1 MNKAQPPRVGIWR
14 AFRALGQYRLVDA
27 VWPEA
32 VFGLVIGAGGAAL
45 AIQSTETST
54 RIEIAGEVLGL
65 AGVLLAVTFAALA
78 FVVAIP
84 SGGYLRLLGE
94 TSDGGMQRFLDP
106 YLVAVGVQVGLILLA
121 FGYRIFAEAVSNP
134 VDHVA
139 FGCLGFL
146 VVFAILD
153 IAGLARQL
161 VIHGI
166 LRAREAV
173 LEAEET
179 EESGGSVKRLPE
191 RRG

>member
-1 MNKAQPPRVGIWR
+1 MNKPETPRVGVWR
-14 AFRALGQYRLVDA
+14 AFHALGHYRFVDA
-27 VWPEA
+27 IWPEA
-32 VFGLVIGAGGAAL
+32 TFGLLIGAGGAVL
-45 AIQSTETST
+45 AIQGTDTAT
-54 RIEIAGEVLGL
+54 RIGIAGEVLGL

-94 TSDGGMQRFLDP
+94 TNDGGMQKFLDP
-106 YLVAVGVQVGLILLA
+106 FLVAVGAQVGLILLA
-121 FGYRIFAEAVSNP
+121 FGYRIFAEAVSSP

-173 LEAEET
+173 LIEET
-179 EESGGSVKRLPE
+179 EESGGGSVKRLPE

>member
-1 MNKAQPPRVGIWR
+1 MNSPEEPRVGIWR
-14 AFRALGQYRLVDA
+14 AFRALGHYRLVDA
-27 VWPEA
+27 LWPE
-32 VFGLVIGAGGAAL
+32 VIFGFVIGVGGAVL
-45 AIQSTETST
+45 AIQSTDTAT
-54 RIEIAGEVLGL
+54 RVEIAADVLAL

-106 YLVAVGVQVGLILLA
+106 YLVAVGAQVALILLA
-121 FGYRIFAEAVSNP
+121 IGYRIFAESVSDP

-139 FGCLGFL
+139 FAALGFL

-153 IAGLARQL
+153 IAALARQL
-161 VIHGI
+161 VLHGV
-166 LRAREAV
+166 LRAQEAV
-173 LEAEET
+173 IEAGET
-179 EESGGSVKRLPE
+179 EGSRGSVKRLPE

>member
-1 MNKAQPPRVGIWR
+1 MNKPGAPRVGIWR
-14 AFRALGQYRLVDA
+14 ALRALGQYRFVDA
-27 VWPEA
+27 MWPEA
-32 VFGLVIGAGGAAL
+32 VFALALGAGGAAL
-45 AIQSTETST
+45 AIQSTDTAA
-54 RIEIAGEVLGL
+54 RIGIAAEVLAL

-94 TSDGGMQRFLDP
+94 TSDGGMQKFLDP
-106 YLVAVGVQVGLILLA
+106 FLVAVGAQVGLVLLA
-121 FGYRIFAEAVSNP
+121 FGYRIFAETVSNP

-146 VVFAILD
+146 VVFTILD

>member
-1 MNKAQPPRVGIWR
+1 MNSPQAPRVGIWR
-14 AFRALGQYRLVDA
+14 AFRALGHYRLVDA
-27 VWPEA
+27 LWPE
-32 VFGLVIGAGGAAL
+32 VICGLVIGAGGAVL
-45 AIQSTETST
+45 AIQSTDTAT
-54 RIEIAGEVLGL
+54 RIGIAADVLGL

-84 SGGYLRLLGE
+84 SGGYLRLLGG

-121 FGYRIFAEAVSNP
+121 FGYRIFAESVSNP

-139 FGCLGFL
+139 FAGLGFL

-153 IAGLARQL
+153 IAALARQL
-161 VIHGI
+161 VLHGV
-166 LRAREAV
+166 LRAQEAV
-173 LEAEET
+173 IEAEET
-179 EESGGSVKRLPE
+179 EEAGGSVKRLPE